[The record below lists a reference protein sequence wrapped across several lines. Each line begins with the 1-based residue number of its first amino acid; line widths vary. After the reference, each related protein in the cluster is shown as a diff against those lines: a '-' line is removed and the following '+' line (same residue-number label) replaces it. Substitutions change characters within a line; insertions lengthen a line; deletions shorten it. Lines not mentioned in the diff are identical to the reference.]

1 MASQREGGV
10 FLEQRSYRRRRMIDG
25 ARLLPV
31 IAAWLFM
38 LPLLWPSAGVN
49 TQEPRALSD
58 ALAYVFT
65 VWLALTLV
73 SGLFVFLI
81 GDVEPEKDR
90 KDGS

>member
-1 MASQREGGV
+1 MASPRESGV

-38 LPLLWPSAGVN
+38 LPLLWPAQGVHA
-49 TQEPRALSD
+49 EDPRALSD
-58 ALAYVFT
+58 ALVYVFA
-65 VWLALTLV
+65 VWLVLTLI